1 MIHVMLYQYNNQYV
15 ISPKRMQ
22 IYGLTHE
29 ACFSV
34 VPVTVNDQW
43 LRQ

>member
-1 MIHVMLYQYNNQYV
+1 MIHVTLYQYNNQDV

-34 VPVTVNDQW
+34 DPVIAHCFW
-43 LRQ
+43 MRQ